1 MLPQM
6 NTTSKI
12 NLSLA
17 LELVSLTSL
26 THKPNI
32 DEEPYSV
39 SLMEFQFTSSS
50 SLIQAII
57 IADILK

>member
-17 LELVSLTSL
+17 LELVSLASL
-26 THKPNI
+26 MHKPNI
-32 DEEPYSV
+32 DEETMQKASI
-39 SLMEFQFTSSS
+39 EFIFS
-50 SLIQAII
+50 
-57 IADILK
+57 